1 MNASTPSKIYPNN
14 LNVLVSKNKICTA
27 FGIKIAPT
35 PELAMIAKTAGY
47 DSLFIDMEHTIMSL
61 KDVAALS
68 ATALGVGITP
78 FVRVPWQSGHGFVQ
92 RVLDA
97 GAMGVIYPHISS
109 VEEARSAIWIC
120 KYAPVGGRS
129 LTAGLPQ
136 LSFRNLPAP
145 EVSSL
150 VNESGSTVFIMIE
163 TKKGLECVDE
173 IAALPGLG
181 VLLVG
186 SNDLA
191 SEIGTLGQ
199 WEHPDFIAALEKVG
213 RAARANNVVFGIAGL
228 YHKPDIIERVVNELG
243 ARWVVGANDVGLLSG
258 AAAAN
263 VKLLSTIQEP

>member
-1 MNASTPSKIYPNN
+1 
-14 LNVLVSKNKICTA
+14 
-27 FGIKIAPT
+27 
-35 PELAMIAKTAGY
+35 MIAKTAGY
-47 DSLFIDMEHTIMSL
+47 DSLFIDMEHTTMSL

-109 VEEARSAIWIC
+109 VGTYMSFPKLPPGSYSHCLEEARSAIWIC
-120 KYAPVGGRS
+120 KYAPEGGRS
-129 LTAGLPQ
+129 LTGGLPQ
-136 LSFRNLPAP
+136 LNFRNLPAP

-213 RAARANNVVFGIAGL
+213 RAARKNNVVFGIAGL
-228 YHKPDIIERVVNELG
+228 YHKPEIIERVVNEFG

-263 VKLLSTIQEP
+263 VKLLSTIQKQ